1 MNFNSLI
8 FYLVQKIDFIYN
20 YNRVIVFYFVFISY
34 LLLLIEIKRN
44 IQNNN
49 LLPFFVS
56 LF

>member
-20 YNRVIVFYFVFISY
+20 YNRVIVFYFIFISY

>member
-1 MNFNSLI
+1 MNFNSLT

-49 LLPFFVS
+49 LLLFFVS

>member
-49 LLPFFVS
+49 LLLFFVS